1 MNEIRV
7 ETLKKYY
14 PFYGG
19 ILRRI
24 KGWVK
29 AVDGISFRIRKGE
42 ILGVV
47 GESGCGKSTLGRAIL
62 RLVEPTEGKVF
73 LYGTELTALSPSDLR
88 KFRRKMQII
97 FQDPFSSLNP
107 RMKVGEIIEEGL
119 KIHRIGTSSERKRKV
134 LELLEIVGLPADSV
148 KRYPHE
154 FSGGQ
159 RQRICIARAIALEP
173 EFIVADEPTS
183 SLDLSVQAQI
193 IKLFMELREK
203 LGLTY
208 LFISHDLNLIRVI
221 SDFVL
226 VMYLGRVFEYG
237 RTEDIL
243 ENPLH
248 PYTKAL
254 ISAVP
259 GIEPETK
266 RKRIILEGDVPDP
279 ASPPSGCYFH
289 PRCPSRMEICRTSYP
304 PLKEVNGRTV
314 ACHLY

>member
-7 ETLKKYY
+7 ERLKKYY
-14 PFYGG
+14 PVYGG
-19 ILRRI
+19 ILKRI

-42 ILGVV
+42 VLGVV

-73 LYGTELTALSPSDLR
+73 FDEIDVTALRSSELR

>member
-1 MNEIRV
+1 MDEIRV
-7 ETLKKYY
+7 ESLKKYY
-14 PFYGG
+14 PVYGG
-19 ILRRI
+19 LFRRI

-42 ILGVV
+42 VLGVV
-47 GESGCGKSTLGRAIL
+47 GESGCGKSTLGRVIL
-62 RLVEPTEGKVF
+62 RLIEPTGGKVF
-73 LYGTELTALSPSDLR
+73 FDGTDITVLNPSEMR

-107 RMKVGEIIEEGL
+107 RMRVGDIVEEGL
-119 KIHRIGTSSERKRKV
+119 KIHKIGTPSERKRKV
-134 LELLEIVGLPADSV
+134 IELLELVGLPSDSI

-159 RQRICIARAIALEP
+159 RQRICIARAISLEP

-193 IKLFMELREK
+193 IKLFMELKEK
-203 LGLTY
+203 FGLTY

-221 SDFVL
+221 SDSVL
-226 VMYLGRVFEYG
+226 VMYLGRIFEYG
-237 RTEDIL
+237 KAEELL
-243 ENPLH
+243 ENPFH

-259 GIEPETK
+259 SIEPETR
-266 RKRIILEGDVPDP
+266 RKKIILEGDVPNP

-289 PRCPSRMEICRTSYP
+289 PRCPSRMEICRSSYP
-304 PLKEVNGRTV
+304 PLKEANGRIV

>member
-14 PFYGG
+14 PVYGG

-42 ILGVV
+42 VLGVV

-279 ASPPSGCYFH
+279 ASPPSGCHFH

>member
-7 ETLKKYY
+7 ERLKKYY
-14 PFYGG
+14 PVYGG
-19 ILRRI
+19 ILKRI

-42 ILGVV
+42 VLGVV

-73 LYGTELTALSPSDLR
+73 FDEIDVTALRSSELR

-134 LELLEIVGLPADSV
+134 LELLEIVGLPSDSV

-304 PLKEVNGRTV
+304 PLKEVNGRAV
-314 ACHLY
+314 ACHL

>member
-1 MNEIRV
+1 MNEVRV

-14 PFYGG
+14 PVYGG
-19 ILRRI
+19 ILKRI

-42 ILGVV
+42 VLGVV

-73 LYGTELTALSPSDLR
+73 FDEIDLTALRSSELR

-134 LELLEIVGLPADSV
+134 LELLELVGLPSDSV

-193 IKLFMELREK
+193 IKLFMDLREK
-203 LGLTY
+203 FGLTY

-243 ENPLH
+243 ENPFH